1 MESPRLR
8 RARADDAAI
17 ITRLALRSK
26 QRWGYSDGF
35 MDLVAFDLTLTAEDL
50 GQDYVEVLE
59 SETGLIGFYRPQRR
73 DECAWLED
81 LFIDPDA
88 VRSGHG
94 RRLFERAADVA
105 RDWGY
110 RILEFD
116 SDPHAETFY
125 LHLGAERI
133 GMKASTLIVGR
144 ELPVM
149 RYVLK
154 MG

>member
-8 RARADDAAI
+8 RARPDEAAV

-26 QRWGYSDGF
+26 QRWGYSDG
-35 MDLVAFDLTLTAEDL
+35 
-50 GQDYVEVLE
+50 
-59 SETGLIGFYRPQRR
+59 
-73 DECAWLED
+73 
-81 LFIDPDA
+81 

-94 RRLFERAADVA
+94 RRHFERAADVA

-133 GMKASTLIVGR
+133 GMKASTLIAGR
-144 ELPVM
+144 EFPVM
-149 RYVLK
+149 R
-154 MG
+154 

>member
-1 MESPRLR
+1 
-8 RARADDAAI
+8 
-17 ITRLALRSK
+17 
-26 QRWGYSDGF
+26 
-35 MDLVAFDLTLTAEDL
+35 MDLIAWDLTLTPEDL
-50 GQDYVEVLE
+50 GQDHVEVLE
-59 SETGLIGFYRPQRR
+59 SEAGLIGFYRLQRR
-73 DECAWLED
+73 GDCAWLQD

-110 RILEFD
+110 RSLELD

-133 GMKASTLIVGR
+133 GMKPSTLIPGR
-144 ELPVM
+144 EFPVM
-149 RYVLK
+149 RYMLK
-154 MG
+154 TG